1 MTLPSGILNA
11 IMTNIGSVVILKFVP
26 LIKFHSKNKEMLT
39 IVISMFMLSYWN
51 MGFIV
56 LKSYEG
62 GFITGIERGYV
73 GWIPFDFTPDWILY
87 YGKMI

>member
-56 LKSYEG
+56 LKSYHG
-62 GFITGIERGYV
+62 CYC
-73 GWIPFDFTPDWILY
+73 Y
-87 YGKMI
+87 YHYYYYYHYFF